1 MVELVHSL
9 RCLGDKYSSVL
20 GFLDCALKWNFLKLD
35 LLGDKRRSLLLSLS
49 EN

>member
-9 RCLGDKYSSVL
+9 RCLGDKHSSVL
-20 GFLDCALKWNFLKLD
+20 GFQDCAVKWNFQTPD
-35 LLGDKRRSLLLSLS
+35 LLGGKRRSLLLSLS

>member
-9 RCLGDKYSSVL
+9 RCLGDKHSSVL
-20 GFLDCALKWNFLKLD
+20 GYLHCALKWNFLKLD

>member
-9 RCLGDKYSSVL
+9 RCLGDKHSSVL
-20 GFLDCALKWNFLKLD
+20 GFLHCALKWNFLKLD

-49 EN
+49 ES